1 VYGTSY
7 NEDWSEMMELLYW
20 FFFFIIYSFIGWLYE
35 STLCSIT
42 GKKLVNRGFLNG
54 PICPVY
60 GFGALL
66 VILTFYGDSMDILP
80 LFLSSIVLTTLVEYV
95 TAVILEKLFN
105 AKWWDYSGRPFN
117 IHGRVYLL
125 GALVFATLSVLVIKY
140 LHPAISTFIL
150 SLPENLLITSGSLIF
165 ILLTF
170 DLFFT
175 VRHLLLLSGRLAAVM
190 EEFDRFVREGVL
202 KMEDMKQIL
211 QNHIEGTVLYTDR
224 VKNLFQKG
232 RFQNRRLF
240 NAFPEFRPL
249 KENEIFNKLK
259 NTFVENKKKF
269 NDKIKQMREP

>member
-1 VYGTSY
+1 
-7 NEDWSEMMELLYW
+7 MELLYW